1 MSTNLKEDL
10 LLGETVGLMRYSV
23 WQWQGREIGCGK
35 TTLSLSLSLLSLCG
49 RPETLLMEKHHSF
62 RIVCPILGSSA
73 QFLDPLGSSPLLFN
87 PSRRLN
93 NLFDHHSEL
102 ADSSFG
108 QLRDFLKSLSSTPDQ
123 TRTNSSRKVREIESG
138 SWQR

>member
-10 LLGETVGLMRYSV
+10 LLRQTVGLMRYSV

-35 TTLSLSLSLLSLCG
+35 TTLSLPQVYVEDPKPFLW
-49 RPETLLMEKHHSF
+49 RNTTHF
-62 RIVCPILGSSA
+62 ASSA
-73 QFLDPLGSSPLLFN
+73 QFLDPIGSSPLLFN
-87 PSRRLN
+87 PSRQLN

-108 QLRDFLKSLSSTPDQ
+108 QIREFLKKPLQQARPNKNQ
-123 TRTNSSRKVREIESG
+123 
-138 SWQR
+138 

>member
-10 LLGETVGLMRYSV
+10 LLGQTVGLMRYSV

-35 TTLSLSLSLLSLCG
+35 TTLSLSPSSLCG

-73 QFLDPLGSSPLLFN
+73 QFLYPLGSSTLLFN

-108 QLRDFLKSLSSTPDQ
+108 QLREYLKSFSSSTPDQ
-123 TRTNSSRKVREIESG
+123 TRANSSRKVRELASG